1 MFRSLST
8 RLSAFGRDARG
19 NVAVTFAL
27 SATVL
32 ATAVGGGLDYSR
44 SASIGT
50 ELQSALDS
58 GALAAASLTQDRDPE
73 AVVRAY
79 VEAALADHPGLL
91 ESLALEVS
99 SDISFNARE
108 VDATA
113 SLAVPTTLLGV
124 AGIDTLTLR
133 REASAI
139 EQVRDIE
146 ISLVLDIS
154 GSMGGSKIAALR
166 DAAEEFIEVVVA
178 DNPERTSVSVIP
190 YNGGVRLGEAV
201 NSRLITGGRNNRER
215 SGCAEYGDG
224 DYVTDI
230 ELPERRL
237 SWLEWRGQEQRD
249 GRSSAFCPER
259 DEAAVFLRRNPGALV
274 DLIQDLDAGGNTGL
288 DIATVWGARALDPAW
303 RGALGGDFSG
313 RPAAYDDEDTIK
325 VLVVMTDGAATAQI
339 RTYRRWGWWYNDE
352 LYSARE
358 ARENMAEACDEAQGK
373 GVQVYTIA
381 FQLRGSRNRD
391 LMQGCASRPQNYHQV
406 ETMDIAA
413 AFSAI
418 AADISRLRLSR

>member
-113 SLAVPTTLLGV
+113 SLAVPTTLLS
-124 AGIDTLTLR
+124 TL
-133 REASAI
+133 S
-139 EQVRDIE
+139 
-146 ISLVLDIS
+146 
-154 GSMGGSKIAALR
+154 
-166 DAAEEFIEVVVA
+166 
-178 DNPERTSVSVIP
+178 NPVSQP
-190 YNGGVRLGEAV
+190 RP
-201 NSRLITGGRNNRER
+201 ST
-215 SGCAEYGDG
+215 
-224 DYVTDI
+224 
-230 ELPERRL
+230 P
-237 SWLEWRGQEQRD
+237 
-249 GRSSAFCPER
+249 PH
-259 DEAAVFLRRNPGALV
+259 
-274 DLIQDLDAGGNTGL
+274 
-288 DIATVWGARALDPAW
+288 AR
-303 RGALGGDFSG
+303 
-313 RPAAYDDEDTIK
+313 
-325 VLVVMTDGAATAQI
+325 
-339 RTYRRWGWWYNDE
+339 
-352 LYSARE
+352 
-358 ARENMAEACDEAQGK
+358 
-373 GVQVYTIA
+373 
-381 FQLRGSRNRD
+381 
-391 LMQGCASRPQNYHQV
+391 
-406 ETMDIAA
+406 
-413 AFSAI
+413 
-418 AADISRLRLSR
+418 